1 MWKAER
7 SGNVIRETDSINN
20 RQYDY
25 TYDTTGRLVLK
36 SAKDTTKAN
45 NQNGNLYKFGCGFV
59 LNNNIADLVF
69 NTPQRS
75 VVSKYQYGKD
85 NLLTKFDINSN
96 RTVILFLS

>member
-1 MWKAER
+1 MWKADR

-45 NQNGNLYKFGCGFV
+45 NQNGNLYKFGCGFD
-59 LNNNIADLVF
+59 LNNNITDLVF
-69 NTPQRS
+69 
-75 VVSKYQYGKD
+75 
-85 NLLTKFDINSN
+85 
-96 RTVILFLS
+96 